1 MNKKQ
6 DMDLIQK
13 TLSRRNNLNFSL
25 LCTWIASSYILW
37 FRFET
42 ILGYFSIMI
51 LLYLSTFFMYLIGM
65 ANGIKMSKIQDKDG
79 FIKMTKQMKHRWEK
93 DIKDNPN
100 YVKNKIKKELKEAED
115 QVSDDIMK
123 DLKQPKAKA

>member
-6 DMDLIQK
+6 DMDLLQK
-13 TLSRRNNLNFSL
+13 MLSKRNNLNFSL
-25 LCTWIASSYILW
+25 MATWIASSYILW

-42 ILGYFSIMI
+42 IFGYFSIMV

-65 ANGIKMSKIQDKDG
+65 ANGIKMSKIQDEDG
-79 FIKMTKQMKHRWEK
+79 FRKMTKQMKHRWET

-100 YVKNKIKKELKEAED
+100 YVKNKIKKELKKAED
-115 QVSDDIMK
+115 QVRKDIAK
-123 DLKQPKAKA
+123 KFKPDAKA